1 MINPVGSDELLP
13 LFVYDVDEHEALMH
27 EAQSLPPVVIT
38 SQAAGNAVMLG
49 GGYFTP
55 LKGFMNVADAM
66 GAAEKMIL
74 SDGSTFFPVPV
85 MCLVDDEQLASIGDA
100 KRIALRDP
108 NVEGNPV
115 LAVMDVEN
123 IEKVTEDQM
132 GAMRDKV
139 YRTDDPEHPGVAAWM
154 SQGRNAISGPI
165 KVLNFSYFIT
175 DFPDTFRTAVEIR
188 NEIKERGWNTVVAFQ
203 TRNPMHRAHE
213 ELCHMAMRDTNADGV
228 VIHMLLGKLKPGDI
242 PAPVRDAAIRKM
254 AELYFPPN
262 TVMITGYG
270 FDMLYA
276 GPREAVLHAYFR
288 QNMGATHF
296 IVGRDHA
303 GVGDYYGAF
312 DAQTIFDEEVPQGAL
327 QIEIYKADHTA
338 YSKKLN
344 KVVMMRDVP
353 DHTKEDFVLL
363 SGTKVREMLGRGEA
377 PPPEFS
383 RPEVAKILMDYYQS
397 INK

>member
-1 MINPVGSDELLP
+1 MIKPIGSDTLLP
-13 LFVYDVDEHEALMH
+13 LFVYDPEKHDVLMKEA
-27 EAQSLPPVVIT
+27 ESLPSVTIT
-38 SQAAGNAVMLG
+38 SPAAGNAVMLG

-55 LKGFMNVADAM
+55 LKGFMNLADAM

-74 SDGSTFFPVPV
+74 TDGSFFPVPV
-85 MCLVDDEQLASIGDA
+85 LNMLDDAAVAAIGDVP
-100 KRIALRDP
+100 RIALRDP

-123 IEKVTEDQM
+123 IEKVSEEQM
-132 GAMRDKV
+132 AAMRDKV
-139 YRTDDPEHPGVAAWM
+139 YRTDDPEHPGVAAFM
-154 SQGRNAISGPI
+154 SQGRNAVSGPI
-165 KVLNFSYFIT
+165 QVLNFSYFQM

-188 NEIKERGWNTVVAFQ
+188 NEIKEHGWNKVVAFQ

-213 ELCHMAMRDTNADGV
+213 ELCHMAMKDVGADGV

-303 GVGDYYGAF
+303 GVGDYYGDF
-312 DAQTIFDEEVPQGAL
+312 DAQTIFDEEVPEGAME
-327 QIEIYKADHTA
+327 IEIYKADHTA
-338 YSKKLN
+338 YSTKLN
-344 KVVMMRDVP
+344 KVIMMRDAP
-353 DHTKEDFVLL
+353 PGHTKEDFVLL
-363 SGTKVREMLGRGEA
+363 SGTRVREMLGNGEA

-397 INK
+397 LDK